1 MIENYITETDI
12 LDEAKENF
20 LVYAEEVLTDRA
32 IPSVEDGLLSS
43 QRKILWTMED
53 PLKMNAKSKTKKSQ
67 SIVGSTLS
75 TSYFHGDAACYG
87 VLSKMA
93 QSYLMRYPLI
103 DGQGNLGT
111 QADNSMVSAPRYTE
125 ARPSVYTDLMMN
137 DFKKDVVPLKET
149 YNNEY
154 MEPVILPSLFPNA
167 ICNGRQ
173 AIGISMAHNSMCHN
187 LTEACNAIIKYL
199 EQGSLTID
207 ELLEIMPGPDFPLS
221 QTVINKDDVREAYRT
236 GRSKTS
242 LKLRGDYKIEGNKI
256 IFTTIPYRTYRNKIT
271 EQFEKNIDA
280 FDEVFRDFN
289 DESSLGQNRLIFT
302 LKDGVSADRAVKMLF
317 DLTDLQTTVS
327 YNMNFI
333 VNGTPKL
340 CSMLDLIKYYCE
352 HQEQVLINATK
363 FDREK
368 AAKRAHILEGLIAAV
383 DKIDEVIALIKQAES
398 RAEAAAAL
406 IKLLAI
412 DDVQAKA
419 ILDMKLGNL
428 TRIDKQELVNEL
440 EEKRKFITE
449 CDKILSDK
457 SLRDRML
464 IERVTKLRDTYGD
477 ARRTTL
483 LQLAAEPKVKK
494 EVPVKEPEDVV
505 VLITNTGAAKR
516 VARKSFKVQKRNT
529 VGVKTNGDI
538 IAFSAGTNTADTL
551 LVFTTK
557 GKMYRLLVEK
567 IPEGSNTSNGTF
579 LSNLIEFDKDESPVA
594 YTTVNLDTPN
604 KYLFFATKNGVVKKV
619 PIDEYLNTKRS
630 GVIAISFKDG
640 DELATA
646 TFIDKEDIMLVTKN
660 GMTIR
665 FQTDGMPI
673 SSRTAQ
679 GVKGMNVNE
688 GDSVIAVLPLTNC
701 GEHTCLAV
709 VSSSGQGKKVPLS
722 EFTTQNRGGKGVSCY
737 KGELAGATLVADD
750 NSILITGNKSSIVI
764 SSNELPSL
772 GRASAGNIVI
782 KNNDKVISISRI

>member
-1 MIENYITETDI
+1 MIENYITETDV

-53 PLKMNAKSKTKKSQ
+53 PLKMNSKGKTKKSQ

-93 QSYLMRYPLI
+93 QNYLMRYPLI

-125 ARPSVYTDLMMN
+125 ARPSIYTDLMMN

-352 HQEQVLINATK
+352 HQERVLINSTK

-406 IKLLAI
+406 IKLLSI

-440 EEKRKFITE
+440 EEKRKFIAE

-464 IERVTKLRDTYGD
+464 IERVTKLRNTYGD

-483 LQLAAEPKVKK
+483 LQLAAEPKAKK

-505 VLITNTGAAKR
+505 VLITNNGSAKR
-516 VARKSFKVQKRNT
+516 IARKSFKVQKRNT

-619 PIDEYLNTKRS
+619 PIEEYLNTKRS

-646 TFIDKEDIMLVTKN
+646 TFINKEDVMLVTKN

-665 FQTDGMPI
+665 FQTDGMPV

-688 GDSVIAVLPLTNC
+688 GDSVIAVLPLVNY

-772 GRASAGNIVI
+772 GRVSAGNIVI

>member
-1 MIENYITETDI
+1 MIENYITETDV

-53 PLKMNAKSKTKKSQ
+53 PLKMNSKGKTKKSQ

-93 QSYLMRYPLI
+93 QNYLMRYPLI

-207 ELLEIMPGPDFPLS
+207 ELLEIMPGPDFPLP

-242 LKLRGDYKIEGNKI
+242 LKLRGEYKIEGNKI

-280 FDEVFRDFN
+280 FDEIFSDFN

-302 LKDGVSADRAVKMLF
+302 LKNGISADRAVKMLF
-317 DLTDLQTTVS
+317 ELTDLQTTVS

-340 CSMLDLIKYYCE
+340 CSMLDLIKYYIE

-368 AAKRAHILEGLIAAV
+368 AVKRAHILEGLIAAV
-383 DKIDEVIALIKQAES
+383 DKIDEVIALIKQSES
-398 RAEAAAAL
+398 RAEASQGL
-406 IKLLAI
+406 IKLLSI

-440 EEKRKFITE
+440 EEKRAFIAE

-477 ARRTTL
+477 ARRTQL
-483 LQLAAEPKVKK
+483 LQLAPESKTKK

-505 VLITNTGAAKR
+505 VLISNTGAVKR

-538 IAFSAGTNTADTL
+538 IAYSCSTNTVDSL

-567 IPEGSNTSNGTF
+567 IPEGSNTSTGVL
-579 LSNLIEFDKDESPVA
+579 LSNLIDFSEDEVPIA
-594 YTTVNLDTPN
+594 YTTVNGDTAN
-604 KYLFFATKNGVVKKV
+604 SYLFFATKNGIVKKV
-619 PIDEYLNTKRS
+619 PIEEYTNTKRS
-630 GVIAISFKDG
+630 GILAIAFKEG
-640 DELATA
+640 DSLASVTL
-646 TFIDKEDIMLVTKN
+646 INQEEMLLVTKN
-660 GMTIR
+660 SMIIKFATA
-665 FQTDGMPI
+665 GMPI
-673 SSRTAQ
+673 SSRIAQ
-679 GVKGMNVNE
+679 GVKGISLGEDDEVLTAIPLKNITNE
-688 GDSVIAVLPLTNC
+688 TNIVL
-701 GEHTCLAV
+701 
-709 VSSSGQGKKVPLS
+709 VSSSGKGKQTKIS
-722 EFTTQNRGGKGVSCY
+722 EFTLQNRGGKGVICD
-737 KGELAGATLVADD
+737 KEKIVGACLVNSND
-750 NSILITGNKSSIVI
+750 NILINGNKTSIVVSANDIPLLSRSSI
-764 SSNELPSL
+764 
-772 GRASAGNIVI
+772 GNILL
-782 KNNDKVISISRI
+782 KNNDKAISIAKI